1 MPEKVQELLWKGDV
15 QEVRRAQIPF
25 CGDYVL
31 YQEARDG
38 TFIPYKKAGIR
49 IDSRI
54 NMNTLPAHLY
64 IRKADAVAILGET
77 QERFNAQLKEDLIS
91 GNPKRI
97 KSTFTNIA
105 TETLAEPRG
114 SSYEALSKT
123 IEIVIDGLL
132 RDPNVMI
139 NLVNM
144 ASADR
149 YDTTIHGVNVCI
161 LTLGCY
167 LVNGFKRQEAKSG
180 GIAALFHDIGK
191 TQDNFPQELIK
202 SNNRLSKAQF
212 EVMKTHPA
220 RGFDFLNSNGITDL
234 SVIQG
239 VYQHHE
245 RDNGSG
251 YPQGLTGDRISVC
264 GRIIWIANSYDRMT
278 CGGVFMHEDGGNYI
292 KRVFRKKEALE
303 RIINVDRGAYD
314 KDFLKGFIHLIKE

>member
-1 MPEKVQELLWKGDV
+1 MPEKIQEVLWRGDV

-25 CGDYVL
+25 CRGYVL
-31 YQEARDG
+31 YQEAKDG

-54 NMNTLPAHLY
+54 DMHTLPAHLY
-64 IRKADAVAILGET
+64 ISKKDAVAILGET

-91 GNPKRI
+91 GAPERI
-97 KSTFTNIA
+97 KATFTAIV

-114 SSYEALSKT
+114 SSYEVLSKT
-123 IEIVIDGLL
+123 IDYMIDGFL

-144 ASADR
+144 ASNDR
-149 YDTTIHGVNVCI
+149 YDTTIHGVNVCL
-161 LTLGCY
+161 LTLGGY
-167 LVNGFKRQEAKSG
+167 LVNGLKRQEAKPG

-191 TQDNFPQELIK
+191 TQKDFPQEIIK

-212 EVMKTHPA
+212 EVMKIHPA
-220 RGFDFLNSNGITDL
+220 RGFDFLSSNGITDL
-234 SVIQG
+234 SVIEG

-245 RDNGSG
+245 RYNGSG
-251 YPQGLTGDRISVC
+251 YPQGLTGDSISIC

-278 CGGVFMHEDGGNYI
+278 CGGVFVRDDHGNYV
-292 KRVFRKKEALE
+292 RRAFRKKEALE
-303 RIINVDRGAYD
+303 RIITNDRGAYD
-314 KDFLKGFIHLIKE
+314 KEFLRGFIHLIKE